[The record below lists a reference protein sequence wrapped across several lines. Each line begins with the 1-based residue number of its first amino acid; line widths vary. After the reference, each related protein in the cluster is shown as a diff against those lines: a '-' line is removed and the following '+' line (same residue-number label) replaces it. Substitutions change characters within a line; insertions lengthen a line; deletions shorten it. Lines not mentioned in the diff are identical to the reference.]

1 MNQLKSVTHMH
12 DKNGCSLTRE
22 HLKKENVIL
31 LFERWYFEA
40 KKKQNTFYNIYPF
53 LGAPAPIW

>member
-1 MNQLKSVTHMH
+1 MIRMGAALLGNTS
-12 DKNGCSLTRE
+12 NGKMSFYYL
-22 HLKKENVIL
+22 NVGISKQ
-31 LFERWYFEA
+31 

>member
-1 MNQLKSVTHMH
+1 MH

-22 HLKKENVIL
+22 HLKRENVIL